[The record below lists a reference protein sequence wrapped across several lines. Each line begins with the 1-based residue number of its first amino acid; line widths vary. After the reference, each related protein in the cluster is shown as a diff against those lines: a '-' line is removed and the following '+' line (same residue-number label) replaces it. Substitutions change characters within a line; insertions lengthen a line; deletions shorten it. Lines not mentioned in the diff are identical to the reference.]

1 MTDES
6 FLISRIRQGDYSAF
20 RVLYEH
26 HVDPLYRFLKQF
38 SRDHHQV
45 EEWVQRSFIKAYES
59 LDRFA
64 GRSRFSTWL
73 FTIGLNEMRS
83 DKRKIQ
89 MISVED
95 MTSGGA
101 GTENPHEIFEW
112 EEMMRGWL
120 EQLDDVR
127 RSVFLLHEVEGF
139 SHGEIAQMLQIGE
152 STSRTILSRTRH
164 WLQMKWNQEGTRK

>member
-6 FLISRIRQGDYSAF
+6 FLISRIRQGDYIAF
-20 RVLYEH
+20 RDLYEH

-45 EEWVQRSFIKAYES
+45 EDWVQRSFIKAYES

-83 DKRKIQ
+83 DRRKTPVL
-89 MISVED
+89 SLEET
-95 MTSGGA
+95 TSGEA
-101 GTENPHEIFEW
+101 NADDAYEIFEW

-120 EQLDDVR
+120 DQLDDVR

-139 SHGEIAQMLQIGE
+139 SHAEIAQILQIGE
-152 STSRTILSRTRH
+152 STSRTILSRTRQ
-164 WLQMKWNQEGTRK
+164 WLKMQWNKERAQR